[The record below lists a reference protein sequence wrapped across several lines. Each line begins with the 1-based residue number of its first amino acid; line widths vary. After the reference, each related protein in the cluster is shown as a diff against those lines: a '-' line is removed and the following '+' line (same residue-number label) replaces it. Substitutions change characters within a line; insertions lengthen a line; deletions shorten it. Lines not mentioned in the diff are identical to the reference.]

1 MRTISGHNCD
11 RRIIKYGTGYLV
23 ALMGVMAAA
32 AVAACWWYEHHG
44 REDETSSKEE
54 QEKTKEV

>member
-11 RRIIKYGTGYLV
+11 RRIIKYGTGYCSS
-23 ALMGVMAAA
+23 A
-32 AVAACWWYEHHG
+32 YEHHG

-54 QEKTKEV
+54 QEKMKEV